1 MLFCPSPTLFFFA
14 LSLQIAHLQ
23 SVCDKKSVCVRE
35 LQRNQECVLSRLEE
49 SVRRREEEW
58 SRQHTHTVR
67 GLQSELQVTHTH
79 TLIPGVFQRLVYVS
93 HVALQ
98 RQRHCEL
105 NQQDGSRKIS
115 VISPF
120 GQILRRDETTD
131 TKIICSLPTLLSP
144 KA

>member
-1 MLFCPSPTLFFFA
+1 M
-14 LSLQIAHLQ
+14 
-23 SVCDKKSVCVRE
+23 
-35 LQRNQECVLSRLEE
+35 
-49 SVRRREEEW
+49 RRREEEW

-67 GLQSELQVTHTH
+67 GLQSELQVTLTY
-79 TLIPGVFQRLVYVS
+79 IPGVFRRLVYVS

-105 NQQDGSRKIS
+105 NQQAGSRKIS